1 MKKFCPHAQDESS
14 IMFNFIV
21 TSIVLSFLTLSK
33 QMAVP
38 LWAQTMAVIWK
49 IQKDKKHKY
58 KSSHRTHKF
67 NVKPQ
72 NWKQPYWLLSSETSG
87 EHFCCLATLNVL
99 VNGDDSKLFWHQNFL
114 NKHGMS
120 HYQVG
125 AWLKSS
131 LALTFFF
138 ITYSVFV
145 ASFLTFCGAFFWLTF
160 CQKFHPLNLF
170 LISRAPPHS

>member
-38 LWAQTMAVIWK
+38 LWAQTIAVIWK

-58 KSSHRTHKF
+58 KSSHRKHKF

-72 NWKQPYWLLSSETSG
+72 NWEQPYWLLSSETSG

-99 VNGDDSKLFWHQNFL
+99 VNGEDSKLFWYQNFL
-114 NKHGMS
+114 NKHRMS
-120 HYQVG
+120 HYQAG
-125 AWLKSS
+125 ARLKSS
-131 LALTFFF
+131 LALTFSF
-138 ITYSVFV
+138 ITCVCGQLFD
-145 ASFLTFCGAFFWLTF
+145 FLWGFFWLTF
-160 CQKFHPLNLF
+160 GHKFHPLNLF
-170 LISRAPPHS
+170 LISRAPPPS